1 LNIKQ
6 KDLAKAMNISAGYLS
21 SIESGNSNASVDFLY
36 HLSAKFKISLDYL
49 FHGTGEMFLQAIPQP
64 PEPAPPGKDFIN
76 DIETLDDLVWLTE
89 HSPMFKNTL
98 MGFAAKYFYENE
110 NNIKRNIE
118 KSKKKKEINDE

>member
-1 LNIKQ
+1 
-6 KDLAKAMNISAGYLS
+6 MNISAGYLS

-36 HLSAKFKISLDYL
+36 HLSTRFKISLDYL
-49 FHGTGEMFLQAIPQP
+49 FHGTGEIFLHDIPAPPQP
-64 PEPAPPGKDFIN
+64 PPPEREFI
-76 DIETLDDLVWLTE
+76 DDVETVDDLVWLTQ

-118 KSKKKKEINDE
+118 KFKGKKELNDD